1 MQKIHSSNPPVGTLE
16 VVIIK
21 ILEQTPSQF
30 KTWLEVEVSQH
41 LNYYLCYSS
50 GSTEPKY
57 HKTKH

>member
-41 LNYYLCYSS
+41 LNY
-50 GSTEPKY
+50 
-57 HKTKH
+57 